1 MDDDDSSKETEED
14 DADATRASRKTERE
28 NRLDIFRDIFV
39 FIVCMPLA
47 CSSLFEGINRV

>member
-14 DADATRASRKTERE
+14 DADATRASRKTERK
-28 NRLDIFRDIFV
+28 NRFVIFRNIFV

-47 CSSLFEGINRV
+47 CSPLFE